1 MDGFE
6 RNMLMRQRG
15 MGSLYKQKS
24 SRIWWMKFYV
34 NGRPRRESTHKR
46 DWSEAANVLKLRLAE
61 IAVNGDAASS
71 TLTIRQLVQMKL
83 RSNQVR
89 GLKDLH
95 NPAARWK
102 LHLEPFFG
110 NVKVKDYASNLTL
123 QYIEKR
129 KGEGASGSS
138 IDKEIQVIRG
148 AFSYGMKITP
158 PLVRFMPH
166 FPMTGEDDVRQ
177 VFVETEGDKK
187 ELREAAAK
195 EGPYMLGLVEIG
207 LTYGWRRGS
216 LLSMKVKNVNLLRET
231 LYCSVSKN
239 GDPNTVPLLAS
250 LRAALVPCMRGKR
263 PDDWLFSH
271 ADGSPVRGYRKAW
284 ARVLR
289 SAGLNPELHFHDLRR
304 TARVAMADR
313 NMDERWAMDLMG
325 HRTRSCSE
333 RYNIVNMETRRRAA
347 AMLEQP
353 VAIQESAPKGKDSS
367 QRSQRHG
374 QTEGRIASGRQ
385 DRNGHSSGILNMPK
399 TMAAGSEVQ

>member
-1 MDGFE
+1 
-6 RNMLMRQRG
+6 MRQRG
-15 MGSLYKQKS
+15 TGSLYKQKS
-24 SRIWWMKFYV
+24 SDVWWMKFYV
-34 NGRPRRESTHKR
+34 HGKPRRESTHKR

-83 RSNQVR
+83 RSNRVK
-89 GLKDLH
+89 GLRDLY
-95 NPAARWK
+95 NPEARWK

-110 NVKVKDYASNLTL
+110 NVKVKDYASDLTM
-123 QYIEKR
+123 QYIEMR
-129 KGEGASGSS
+129 KGEGADGSTV
-138 IDKEIQVIRG
+138 DKEIQVVRG

-177 VFVETEGDKK
+177 MFVETEEEKK
-187 ELREAAAK
+187 KLRAAAAK

-216 LLSMKVKNVNLLRET
+216 LFSMKVKNVDLLRET

-239 GDPNTVPLLAS
+239 GDPNTVPLLS
-250 LRAALVPCMRGKR
+250 NLKAALIPCIRGKG
-263 PDDWLFSH
+263 PEDWLFTH
-271 ADGSPVRGYRKAW
+271 ADSSRVKGYRKAW
-284 ARVLR
+284 ARVLKA
-289 SAGLNPELHFHDLRR
+289 AGLNPELHFHDLRR

-325 HRTRSCSE
+325 HKTRSCSE
-333 RYNIVNMETRRRAA
+333 RYNIVNMETRRKAA

-353 VAIQESAPKGKDSS
+353 VLTQQPASQSKHGSQQPQPKG
-367 QRSQRHG
+367 R
-374 QTEGRIASGRQ
+374 TEVTAGAERQGR
-385 DRNGHSSGILNMPK
+385 DGHTSGIADMPK
-399 TMAAGSEVQ
+399 RMAAGSEVQ